1 MDSFSSAGDTLR
13 PNYPSK
19 TVMHI
24 WRVLLVC
31 LTLGIASS
39 GTAQQA
45 ESLIQLISKEHEVS
59 LSSSISVMQESGVE
73 LSVLQAREM
82 LSQFVWHTGGN
93 PNYGFSEH
101 GIWLYTT
108 LSNVTTTDKWVISVA
123 FSQLDNVDMY
133 ILQDGQVIA
142 SSFQGKLGQPSHY
155 RLPVLKVDLPYAQ
168 TVELFVR
175 LRSQHSSLVAPIT
188 IQSSE
193 SHEIQNFYDNLLWG
207 LFYGGLIILAIYN
220 LVVYLALR
228 ENSLLAY
235 VGYICTVI
243 IWQFVW
249 GGHANMMLP
258 QRISDWF
265 DMHTDI
271 IFVLIG
277 IGSGIFT
284 IIFLEAKPTA
294 PKTLPFIKAS
304 IGLLALMG
312 LCSMVNLFPPVS
324 QNAAV
329 YVISMLA
336 ISCYTYA
343 GFESYSNQFYAA
355 RYFIFAWTILAT
367 CALIGMF
374 SLVDILPSNFFTTY
388 CFQFG
393 VFFESALF
401 SLALMD
407 KSRHQ
412 LELEV
417 QQATNDLR
425 NNIELV
431 EEQNVRLDIA
441 RKEAVAASNVKSQF
455 LANMSHEIRTPL
467 NAILGFSKELQ
478 QSNLAADKRDQI
490 NIINDAADNL
500 MTIVND
506 VLDVSKIEAGKLQI
520 NSHPLAIN
528 ELLEEMIGVMAKSA
542 HLKGL
547 EFVYD
552 IEPLP
557 IKLIGDSFRIRQ
569 ILNNLLGNALK
580 FTDHGHIGLAASGRM
595 LEHGI
600 FELNIKIEDTG
611 IGISREDKRKLFT
624 AFSQV
629 DDALNRSYQGTG
641 LGLVICKE
649 LIKLMHGQ
657 LSLHS
662 APGQG
667 SVFNVTIRMNI
678 LNTKLNISAESEWH
692 NQQILLF
699 DPYPNARFTA
709 SKLLRSLGAK
719 VTSADSI
726 AFLQTCTQ
734 KFDYLMLCVHPQD
747 QISNERAFEC
757 AEHIDA
763 THKVL
768 LCSGQESCSRFSQRA
783 AQFSPQ
789 MRLPLTPGKL
799 EEIMHKPMQDP
810 VNELQQRLQNLP
822 PVKVLAVDDMEMNL
836 RLLSTWLKSSP
847 LMVEEA
853 YSGQDAV
860 TLCEENEYDLILMDV
875 QMPNMDGLQAT
886 KLIRSTQ
893 LNFGTPII
901 AVTAH
906 AFKEEQQRLLNSG
919 MDDYLPKP
927 LDLSDLV
934 DLINRWCHQ
943 GDDDN
948 VPEEIFNWQL
958 ALKRANQNA
967 DAARD
972 LFDQFM
978 LQLPEFAEKFKRLK
992 NQTKYD
998 ELQQVVHSLH
1008 GICCYTGAAALHST
1022 CAELECQL
1030 KRKQYIKVPASVAK
1044 ISFDI
1049 EDLLTQE
1056 EAIKLTMRD

>member
-1 MDSFSSAGDTLR
+1 MR
-13 PNYPSK
+13 PNYTSK

-24 WRVLLVC
+24 WRALLVC
-31 LTLGIASS
+31 LTLGVSS
-39 GTAQQA
+39 SAIAQQL
-45 ESLIQLISKEHEVS
+45 ESLVQLISKEHEVS
-59 LSSSISVMQESGVE
+59 LSSSISVLHESGAE
-73 LSVLQAREM
+73 LSVTQARNS
-82 LSQFVWHTGGN
+82 LSQFVWHSGGN

-101 GIWLYTT
+101 GLWLYTT
-108 LSNVTTTDKWVISVA
+108 LSNVTTTDKWVVSVA

-142 SSFQGKLGQPSHY
+142 SSFQGKFGLPSHY
-155 RLPVLKVDLPYAQ
+155 RLPVMKVDLPYAQ

-175 LRSQHSSLVAPIT
+175 LQSQHSSLVAPVT
-188 IQSSE
+188 IQSAD

-220 LVVYLALR
+220 LVVYFALR
-228 ENSLLAY
+228 EASLLAY
-235 VGYICTVI
+235 VGYICTVLV
-243 IWQFVW
+243 WQFVW
-249 GGHANMMLP
+249 GGHANMMFP
-258 QRISDWF
+258 QGLSHWF

-284 IIFLEAKPTA
+284 LIFLEAKHTA
-294 PKTLPFIKAS
+294 PKTLPFIKVS
-304 IGLLALMG
+304 ITLLAVMG
-312 LCSMVNLFPPVS
+312 ACSLVNLFPPVW
-324 QNAAV
+324 QNASV
-329 YVISMLA
+329 YVVSMLA

-355 RYFIFAWTILAT
+355 RYFIFAWTILAA

-374 SLVDILPSNFFTTY
+374 SLVDILPSNIFTTY

-441 RKEAVAASNVKSQF
+441 RKAAVAASNVKSQF

-478 QSNLAADKRDQI
+478 QSNLAADKHEQI
-490 NIINDAADNL
+490 NIINAAADNL

-506 VLDVSKIEAGKLQI
+506 VLDVSKIEAGKLHI
-520 NSHPLAIN
+520 NSHPFSIN
-528 ELLEEMIGVMAKSA
+528 ELLEEMIGIMAKSA
-542 HLKGL
+542 HLKEL

-557 IKLIGDSFRIRQ
+557 LKLIGDSFRIRQ

-580 FTDHGHIGLAASGRM
+580 FTDQGHIGLSASGRV

-600 FELNIKIEDTG
+600 FELTIRIEDTG

-649 LIKLMHGQ
+649 LVKLMHGQ
-657 LSLHS
+657 LTLQS

-678 LNTKLNISAESEWH
+678 LNTKPSISAKSEWYDK
-692 NQQILLF
+692 QVLLF

-709 SKLLRSLGAK
+709 SKLLRSLGAH

-726 AFLQTCTQ
+726 TFLGTCSQ
-734 KFDYLMLCVHPQD
+734 EFDYLILCVHPQE
-747 QISNERAFEC
+747 QLSSEQALEC
-757 AEHIDA
+757 ADNINA

-768 LCSGQESCSRFSQRA
+768 LCSGQESCNRLSQRA
-783 AQFSPQ
+783 SQFSVQ

-799 EEIMHKPMQDP
+799 TEIMHKPAQDP

-822 PVKVLAVDDMEMNL
+822 GVKVLAVDDMEMNL

-847 LMVEEA
+847 LVLDQA

-860 TLCEENEYDLILMDV
+860 TCCEENEYDLILMDV

-886 KLIRSTQ
+886 KLIRGTP

-906 AFKEEQQRLLNSG
+906 AFKEEQQRLLSSG

-943 GDDDN
+943 GDE
-948 VPEEIFNWQL
+948 EEIQIDVFDWSL

-972 LFDQFM
+972 LFDQFV
-978 LQLPEFAEKFKRLK
+978 LQLPDFAKKFTYQQ
-992 NQTKYD
+992 NQSQYE
-998 ELQQVVHSLH
+998 ELQQIVHALH
-1008 GICCYTGAAALHST
+1008 GVCCYTGAAALHAS
-1022 CAELECQL
+1022 CAELEAQL
-1030 KRKQYIKVPASVAK
+1030 KRKQYPKVATSLNR
-1044 ISFDI
+1044 IITDI
-1049 EDLLTQE
+1049 HAILAQVD
-1056 EAIKLTMRD
+1056 AIKQRMQE

>member
-1 MDSFSSAGDTLR
+1 MRCWQA
-13 PNYPSK
+13 
-19 TVMHI
+19 
-24 WRVLLVC
+24 LLFC
-31 LTLGIASS
+31 IMALGIVS
-39 GTAQQA
+39 TVNAQHS
-45 ESLIQLISKEHEVS
+45 ESLVQLISKNHEVN
-59 LSSSISVMQESGVE
+59 LSSSISVMYESETE
-73 LSVLQAREM
+73 LSVMQAKEM
-82 LSQFVWHTGGN
+82 LSQFVWHSGGN
-93 PNYGFSEH
+93 PNYGFSEQ
-101 GIWLYTT
+101 GVWLYTT

-133 ILQDGQVIA
+133 LLEDGQIIA
-142 SSFQGKLGQPSHY
+142 SSFQGKLGIPSHY
-155 RLPVLKVDLPYAQ
+155 RLPVMKAELPYAQ
-168 TVELFVR
+168 TVELFIR
-175 LRSQHSSLVAPIT
+175 LQNKHGSLVAPIS
-188 IQSSE
+188 IQSSS
-193 SHEIQNFYDNLLWG
+193 SHEMQNFYDNLLWG

-220 LVVYLALR
+220 LVVYLTLR
-228 ENSLLAY
+228 EPSLLAY
-235 VGYICTVI
+235 VGYICTVLV
-243 IWQFVW
+243 WQFVW

-258 QRISDWF
+258 RGFSYWF
-265 DMHTDI
+265 NIHTDI

-277 IGSGIFT
+277 IGSGVFT
-284 IIFLEAKPTA
+284 LVFLEAKHTA

-304 IGLLALMG
+304 IGLLAIMG
-312 LCSMVNLFPPVS
+312 LCSMVNLFSPVW
-324 QNAAV
+324 QNVAV
-329 YVISMLA
+329 YVVSMLA

-355 RYFIFAWTILAT
+355 RYFIFAWSILAT

-374 SLVDILPSNFFTTY
+374 SLINVLPSNFFTTY

-393 VFFESALF
+393 VFFEAGLF

-412 LELEV
+412 LQLEV
-417 QQATNDLR
+417 HQATNDLR

-478 QSNLAADKRDQI
+478 QGDFSADKRDQI
-490 NIINDAADNL
+490 NIINAAADNL

-506 VLDVSKIEAGKLQI
+506 VLDVSKIEAGKLRI
-520 NSHPLAIN
+520 NSHPFSIN
-528 ELLEEMIGVMAKSA
+528 ELLEEMTGVMAKSA

-557 IKLIGDSFRIRQ
+557 LKLIGDSYRIRQ

-580 FTDHGHIGLAASGRM
+580 FTDTGHIGLSASGKL

-649 LIKLMHGQ
+649 LVKLMHGQ
-657 LSLHS
+657 LSLQS
-662 APGQG
+662 SPGQG
-667 SVFNVTIRMNI
+667 SIFNVTVRMNI
-678 LNTKLNISAESEWH
+678 LNVKPSISADSDWQ
-692 NQQILLF
+692 NQTVLIF
-699 DPYPNARFTA
+699 EPYPNARLTA
-709 SKLLRSLGAK
+709 SKLLRSLGAN

-734 KFDYLMLCVHPQD
+734 TFDYLIYCIHPQHSVANEKAFACAD
-747 QISNERAFEC
+747 QIK
-757 AEHIDA
+757 AEHKI
-763 THKVL
+763 L
-768 LCSGQESCSRFSQRA
+768 LCSGEDSCCKFTKFSE
-783 AQFSPQ
+783 QFSPQ
-789 MRLPLTPGKL
+789 LRLPLTAGKL
-799 EEIMHKPMQDP
+799 KELMHKPVKEP
-810 VNELQQRLQNLP
+810 INELQKRLEELP
-822 PVKVLAVDDMEMNL
+822 PVTVLAVDDMEMNL
-836 RLLSTWLKSSP
+836 RLLSTWLKPSR
-847 LMVEEA
+847 LELKLA
-853 YSGQDAV
+853 FSGQSAV
-860 TLCEENEYDLILMDV
+860 AMCEETEFDLILMDV

-886 KLIRSTQ
+886 KLIRKTKR
-893 LNFGTPII
+893 NFGTPII

-943 GDDDN
+943 GEDDE
-948 VPEEIFNWQL
+948 PQTKIFDWSL

-972 LFDQFM
+972 LFAQFVE
-978 LQLPEFAEKFKRLK
+978 QLPEFERKFTRFQQQQ
-992 NQTKYD
+992 NHD
-998 ELQQVVHSLH
+998 ELQPIVHALH
-1008 GICCYTGAAALHST
+1008 GICCYTGAVALHAS
-1022 CAELECQL
+1022 CSELEGQL
-1030 KRKQYIKVPASVAK
+1030 KRQQFSHVPILLAK
-1044 ISFDI
+1044 LIR
-1049 EDLLTQE
+1049 DLQALRLQE
-1056 EAIKLTMRD
+1056 NDIKLAMRD

>member
-1 MDSFSSAGDTLR
+1 MENTLR
-13 PNYPSK
+13 HYLAKLPFRIWQSLLLCLMAL
-19 TVMHI
+19 VMPFS
-24 WRVLLVC
+24 
-31 LTLGIASS
+31 AS
-39 GTAQQA
+39 AQQT
-45 ESLIQLISKEHEVS
+45 ESLVQLISKNQEVN
-59 LSSSISVMQESGVE
+59 LSSSISIMHESGVE
-73 LSVLQAREM
+73 LSVTQARDQ
-82 LSQFVWHTGGN
+82 LSQFVWHSGGN

-101 GIWLYTT
+101 GVWLYTT
-108 LSNVTTTDKWVISVA
+108 LSNVTTTDKWAVSVA

-133 ILQDGQVIA
+133 LLQDGQIIA
-142 SSFQGKLGQPSHY
+142 SSFQGKLGMQSHY
-155 RLPVLKVDLPYAQ
+155 RLPVMKAELPYAQ

-175 LRSQHSSLVAPIT
+175 LQSQHSSLVAPIS
-188 IQSSE
+188 IMSSS
-193 SHEIQNFYDNLLWG
+193 SHEMQNFYDSLLWG

-220 LVVYLALR
+220 LVVYFALR
-228 ENSLLAY
+228 EISLLAY
-235 VGYICTVI
+235 VGYICTVLV
-243 IWQFVW
+243 WQFVW
-249 GGHANMMLP
+249 GGHANMILP
-258 QRISDWF
+258 QGLSHWF

-277 IGSGIFT
+277 IGSGVFT
-284 IIFLEAKPTA
+284 LVFLEAKHTA
-294 PKTLPFIKAS
+294 PKTLPFIKVS
-304 IGLLALMG
+304 IGLLAVMG
-312 LCSMVNLFPPVS
+312 LCSMINLFPPIW

-329 YVISMLA
+329 YVVSMLA

-355 RYFIFAWTILAT
+355 RYFIFAWSILAT

-374 SLVDILPSNFFTTY
+374 SLVDMLPSNFITTY

-393 VFFESALF
+393 VFLESALF

-412 LELEV
+412 LQLEV

-478 QSNLAADKRDQI
+478 QADFSADKRDQI
-490 NIINDAADNL
+490 NIINAAADNL

-520 NSHPLAIN
+520 NSHPFSIN

-557 IKLIGDSFRIRQ
+557 LKLIGDSYRIRQ

-580 FTDHGHIGLAASGRM
+580 FTDTGHIGLSASGKL

-649 LIKLMHGQ
+649 LVKLMHGQ
-657 LSLHS
+657 LSLQS
-662 APGQG
+662 SPGQG
-667 SVFNVTIRMNI
+667 SVFNVTVRMNI
-678 LNTKLNISAESEWH
+678 LNTKPSISANSEW
-692 NQQILLF
+692 QDQSVLLYE
-699 DPYPNARFTA
+699 PYPNARFTA

-734 KFDYLMLCVHPQD
+734 PFDYLIYCIHPQHPVA
-747 QISNERAFEC
+747 NEKAFAC
-757 AEHIDA
+757 AEHIEA
-763 THKVL
+763 KRKLL
-768 LCSGQESCSRFSQRA
+768 LCSGEDSCCRFSKFTE
-783 AQFSPQ
+783 QFSPQ
-789 MRLPLTPGKL
+789 LRLPLTPGKL
-799 EEIMHKPMQDP
+799 KEVMHKPAQAP
-810 VNELQQRLQNLP
+810 VNELQQRLESLP
-822 PVKVLAVDDMEMNL
+822 PVTVLAVDDMEMNL
-836 RLLSTWLKSSP
+836 RLLSTWLKSSR
-847 LMVEEA
+847 LTLKLA
-853 YSGQDAV
+853 FSGQDAV
-860 TLCEENEYDLILMDV
+860 ALCHENEYDLILMDV
-875 QMPNMDGLQAT
+875 QMPNMDGLQASQ
-886 KLIRSTQ
+886 LIRKTKH
-893 LNFGTPII
+893 NFGTPII

-943 GDDDN
+943 GEDDE
-948 VPEEIFNWQL
+948 PQAEIFNWPL

-972 LFDQFM
+972 LFAQFIE
-978 LQLPEFAEKFKRLK
+978 QLPEFESKLSRLQQQP
-992 NQTKYD
+992 NHE
-998 ELQQVVHSLH
+998 ELQPLVHALH
-1008 GICCYTGAAALHST
+1008 GICCYTGAVALHAS
-1022 CAELECQL
+1022 CSELEGQL
-1030 KRKQYIKVPASVAK
+1030 KRQQYSHVPTLLDKLIK
-1044 ISFDI
+1044 DI
-1049 EDLLTQE
+1049 QALRHQANE
-1056 EAIKLTMRD
+1056 IKLTMLD